1 MSDKAQ
7 AHLTRSEGF
16 MNRRD
21 ILAAGALSALAVPSA
36 EAQTTAPQ
44 LEHVFDV
51 SVRVAAPINLG
62 ESAGYRRRTI
72 PILDGTVSGSR
83 FTGTVLP
90 GGADWQRLRIS
101 DGLTR
106 LVATY
111 AIQHTDG
118 TIVQIQNAGIRR
130 ASADVMARL
139 NAGQPVDP
147 ALVYFRT
154 APTFDAPEGPHA
166 WLNDSLFIASGRR
179 APDSVQIAFFRVL

>member
-1 MSDKAQ
+1 
-7 AHLTRSEGF
+7 

-21 ILAAGALSALAVPSA
+21 VIAASAASALAAGATSA
-36 EAQTTAPQ
+36 EAQSGAAPQ

-51 SVRVAAPINLG
+51 SVRVATPINLG
-62 ESAGYRRRTI
+62 ESDGYRRRTI
-72 PILDGTVSGSR
+72 PILDGTVTGPR
-83 FTGTVLP
+83 FIGTVLP
-90 GGADWQRLRIS
+90 GGADWQRVRVS

-111 AIQHTDG
+111 AIQHEDG
-118 TIVQIQNAGIRR
+118 TIVQIENAGIRR
-130 ASADVMARL
+130 AAPEVMARL

-154 APTFDAPEGPHA
+154 IPSFDAPAGPHA
-166 WLNDSLFIASGRR
+166 WLNDSIFIASGRR